1 MIESCVRIGTRTQIC
16 CLGGGCSI
24 LLNYANKKKL
34 RLNGESC
41 TRDESRTHTHVMHY
55 DLNVACLPIS
65 APGYSLQ
72 IYKFILSF
80 QMTLQILGCLIWT
93 VMTPTGRIKYIL
105 QFISKFLSSLYVMP
119 YILILVSSNH

>member
-1 MIESCVRIGTRTQIC
+1 M
-16 CLGGGCSI
+16 CSHWDSNPN
-24 LLNYANKKKL
+24 LLLRRRLFYPVELCKQKKL

-80 QMTLQILGCLIWT
+80 QMTLQILGSLIWS
-93 VMTPTGRIKYIL
+93 VMTPTRRIKYIL